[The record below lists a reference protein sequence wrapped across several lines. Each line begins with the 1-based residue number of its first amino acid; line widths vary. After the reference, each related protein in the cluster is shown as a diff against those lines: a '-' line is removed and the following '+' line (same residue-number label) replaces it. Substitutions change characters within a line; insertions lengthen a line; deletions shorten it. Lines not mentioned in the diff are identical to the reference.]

1 MSTKVYQLEQNE
13 SYALIEWLSEGLIQ
27 DNYEELELAVRLL
40 FKKEY
45 SNMILNLSKVQMIDG
60 FGVSAIRKA
69 TKICTN
75 ELGLFVVVSKNDEI
89 VDRLD
94 QAKIE
99 NLTIMNSNQEG
110 VDAIY
115 LNDLENDFEDE
126 SDANNE
132 PPPTPEDIQLLRE
145 IRDSLKNKELK

>member
-1 MSTKVYQLEQNE
+1 MSTKFYQLEQNE
-13 SYALIEWLSEGLIQ
+13 SYAQIEWLGDSLIQ
-27 DNYEELELAVRLL
+27 ENYEELELAVRLL
-40 FKKEY
+40 FKREY
-45 SNMILNLSKVQMIDG
+45 SNMILNLGKVQQFDG

-99 NLTIMNSNQEG
+99 NLTIMNTVQEG

-126 SDANNE
+126 SDANTDEYGIDGSDYSDEN
-132 PPPTPEDIQLLRE
+132 
-145 IRDSLKNKELK
+145 

>member
-126 SDANNE
+126 SDANTDE
-132 PPPTPEDIQLLRE
+132 FGIDGS
-145 IRDSLKNKELK
+145 DYGDDY

>member
-1 MSTKVYQLEQNE
+1 MSTKIYQLEQNE
-13 SYALIEWLSEGLIQ
+13 SYALIEWLGEGLIQ
-27 DNYEELELAVRLL
+27 ENHEELESAVRIL
-40 FKKEY
+40 FNKDY
-45 SNMILNLSKVQMIDG
+45 GNMILNIAKINQLDG

-75 ELGLFVVVSKNDEI
+75 ELGLFVVVSKNEEI
-89 VDRLD
+89 TDRLD

-99 NLTIMNSNQEG
+99 NLTIMNTVQEG

-126 SDANNE
+126 SDANTDE
-132 PPPTPEDIQLLRE
+132 YGIDGS
-145 IRDSLKNKELK
+145 DYGDDY

>member
-1 MSTKVYQLEQNE
+1 MSTKIYQLEQNE
-13 SYALIEWLSEGLIQ
+13 SYALIDWLGTDLVQE
-27 DNYEELELAVRLL
+27 NYEELELAVRLL
-40 FKKEY
+40 FKKDY
-45 SNMILNLSKVQMIDG
+45 TNMILNIAKVQNLDG

-75 ELGLFVVVSKNDEI
+75 ELGLFVIVCKVDEV

-94 QAKIE
+94 QAKID
-99 NLTIMNSNQEG
+99 NLTILNSIQEG

-126 SDANNE
+126 SDANTDE
-132 PPPTPEDIQLLRE
+132 YGIDGSDLGEDY
-145 IRDSLKNKELK
+145 

>member
-1 MSTKVYQLEQNE
+1 MSTKIYQLEQNE
-13 SYALIEWLSEGLIQ
+13 SYALIEWLGEDLVQ
-27 DNYEELELAVRLL
+27 ENYEELETAVRLL
-40 FKKEY
+40 FKKDY
-45 SNMILNLSKVQMIDG
+45 GNIILNIVKINQLDG

-75 ELGLFVVVSKNDEI
+75 ELGLFVVVSKNEEI
-89 VDRLD
+89 TERLD

-99 NLTIMNSNQEG
+99 NLTIMNTVKEG

-126 SDANNE
+126 SDANTDE
-132 PPPTPEDIQLLRE
+132 FGIDGS
-145 IRDSLKNKELK
+145 DYGDDY

>member
-1 MSTKVYQLEQNE
+1 MSIKFYQLEQNE
-13 SYALIEWLSEGLIQ
+13 SYAQIEWLADSLIQ
-27 DNYEELELAVRLL
+27 ENYEELELAVRLL
-40 FKKEY
+40 FKREY
-45 SNMILNLSKVQMIDG
+45 SNMILNLGKVQQFDG

-99 NLTIMNSNQEG
+99 NLTIMNTVQEG

-126 SDANNE
+126 SDANTDEYGIDGSDYSDEN
-132 PPPTPEDIQLLRE
+132 
-145 IRDSLKNKELK
+145 

>member
-1 MSTKVYQLEQNE
+1 MSEKVYQLEQNE
-13 SYALIEWLSEGLIQ
+13 SYAVIDWLSQ
-27 DNYEELELAVRLL
+27 DLLQANSEELELAVRLL

-45 SNMILNLSKVQMIDG
+45 SNIIFDASKIVIIDG
-60 FGVSAIRKA
+60 YGVSAIRKA

-75 ELGLFVVVSKNDEI
+75 ELGLFVVVCKQDE
-89 VDRLD
+89 VVERLD

-99 NLTIMNSNQEG
+99 DLTIMNTVQEG

-126 SDANNE
+126 SDANTDE
-132 PPPTPEDIQLLRE
+132 YGIDGSDLGEDY
-145 IRDSLKNKELK
+145 

>member
-1 MSTKVYQLEQNE
+1 MSEKVYQLEQNE
-13 SYALIEWLSEGLIQ
+13 SYAVIDWLSQ
-27 DNYEELELAVRLL
+27 DLLQANSEELELAVRLL

-45 SNMILNLSKVQMIDG
+45 SNIIFNASKIVIIDG
-60 FGVSAIRKA
+60 YGVSAIRKA

-75 ELGLFVVVSKNDEI
+75 ELGLFVVVCKHDEVI
-89 VDRLD
+89 ERLD

-99 NLTIMNSNQEG
+99 DLTIMNTVQEG

-126 SDANNE
+126 SDANTDE
-132 PPPTPEDIQLLRE
+132 YGIDGSDLGEDY
-145 IRDSLKNKELK
+145 

>member
-1 MSTKVYQLEQNE
+1 MTTKIYQLEQNE
-13 SYALIEWLSEGLIQ
+13 SYALIDWLGTDLVQE
-27 DNYEELELAVRLL
+27 NYEELELAVRLL
-40 FKKEY
+40 FKKDY
-45 SNMILNLSKVQMIDG
+45 TNMILNVAKVQNLDG

-75 ELGLFVVVSKNDEI
+75 ELGLFVVVCKVDEV

-94 QAKIE
+94 QAKID
-99 NLTIMNSNQEG
+99 NLTIMNSIQEG

-126 SDANNE
+126 SDAN
-132 PPPTPEDIQLLRE
+132 TDDYGIDGSDLGEDY
-145 IRDSLKNKELK
+145 

>member
-1 MSTKVYQLEQNE
+1 MSTKIYQLEQNE
-13 SYALIEWLSEGLIQ
+13 SYALIEWLGEELVQ
-27 DNYEELELAVRLL
+27 ENYEELELAVRLL

-45 SNMILNLSKVQMIDG
+45 TNMILNISKVQNIDG
-60 FGVSAIRKA
+60 FGVSAVRKA

-75 ELGLFVVVSKNDEI
+75 ELGLFVVVSKVDEV

-99 NLTIMNSNQEG
+99 NLTIMNTNQEG

-126 SDANNE
+126 SDANTDE
-132 PPPTPEDIQLLRE
+132 YGIDGSDLGEDY
-145 IRDSLKNKELK
+145 

>member
-1 MSTKVYQLEQNE
+1 
-13 SYALIEWLSEGLIQ
+13 
-27 DNYEELELAVRLL
+27 
-40 FKKEY
+40 
-45 SNMILNLSKVQMIDG
+45 MILNLSKVQMIDG

-126 SDANNE
+126 SDANTDE
-132 PPPTPEDIQLLRE
+132 YGIDGS
-145 IRDSLKNKELK
+145 DYGDDY

>member
-1 MSTKVYQLEQNE
+1 MSTKIYKLEQNE
-13 SYALIEWLSEGLIQ
+13 SYALIEWLGDGLTQ
-27 DNYEELELAVRLL
+27 ENYEELELAVRLL

-45 SNMILNLSKVQMIDG
+45 TNMILNISKIQNIDG

-75 ELGLFVVVSKNDEI
+75 ELGLFVVVSKNDDV

-94 QAKIE
+94 QAKID
-99 NLTIMNSNQEG
+99 NLTIMNTNQEG

-126 SDANNE
+126 SDANTDE
-132 PPPTPEDIQLLRE
+132 YGMDGSDLGEDY
-145 IRDSLKNKELK
+145 

>member
-126 SDANNE
+126 SDANTDE
-132 PPPTPEDIQLLRE
+132 YGIDGS
-145 IRDSLKNKELK
+145 DYGDDY

>member
-1 MSTKVYQLEQNE
+1 MSVKNYQLEQNE
-13 SYALIEWLSEGLIQ
+13 SYALIDWLGEDLVQSNSE
-27 DNYEELELAVRLL
+27 DLELAVRLL

-45 SNMILNLSKVQMIDG
+45 TNMILNIAKIQQLDG

-75 ELGLFVVVSKNDEI
+75 EMGLFVVVCKIDDI

-99 NLTIMNSNQEG
+99 NLTIMNTVQEG

-126 SDANNE
+126 SDANTDE
-132 PPPTPEDIQLLRE
+132 YGIDGS
-145 IRDSLKNKELK
+145 DFGDDY

>member
-1 MSTKVYQLEQNE
+1 MSTKIYQLEQNE
-13 SYALIEWLSEGLIQ
+13 SYALIEWLGEELVQ
-27 DNYEELELAVRLL
+27 KNYEELELAVRLL

-45 SNMILNLSKVQMIDG
+45 TNMILNISKVQNIDG
-60 FGVSAIRKA
+60 FGVSAVRKA

-75 ELGLFVVVSKNDEI
+75 ELGLFVVVSKVDEV

-99 NLTIMNSNQEG
+99 NLTIMNTNQEG

-126 SDANNE
+126 SDANTDE
-132 PPPTPEDIQLLRE
+132 YGIDGSDLGEDY
-145 IRDSLKNKELK
+145 

>member
-1 MSTKVYQLEQNE
+1 MSVKNYQLEQNE
-13 SYALIEWLSEGLIQ
+13 SYALIEWLGENLDQANSE
-27 DNYEELELAVRLL
+27 DLELAVRLL

-45 SNMILNLSKVQMIDG
+45 SNMILNITKIQQLDG

-75 ELGLFVVVSKNDEI
+75 ELGLFVVVCKNDDI

-94 QAKIE
+94 QAKID
-99 NLTIMNSNQEG
+99 NLTILNSVQEG

-126 SDANNE
+126 SDANTDE
-132 PPPTPEDIQLLRE
+132 YGIDGS
-145 IRDSLKNKELK
+145 DYGDDY

>member
-1 MSTKVYQLEQNE
+1 MSEKVYQLEQNE
-13 SYALIEWLSEGLIQ
+13 SYAVIDWLSQ
-27 DNYEELELAVRLL
+27 DLLQANSEELELAVRLL

-45 SNMILNLSKVQMIDG
+45 SNIIFNASKIVKIDG
-60 FGVSAIRKA
+60 YGVSAIRKA

-75 ELGLFVVVSKNDEI
+75 ELGLFVVVCKHDE
-89 VDRLD
+89 VVERLD

-99 NLTIMNSNQEG
+99 DLTIMNTVQEG

-126 SDANNE
+126 SDANTDE
-132 PPPTPEDIQLLRE
+132 YGIDGSDLGEDY
-145 IRDSLKNKELK
+145 